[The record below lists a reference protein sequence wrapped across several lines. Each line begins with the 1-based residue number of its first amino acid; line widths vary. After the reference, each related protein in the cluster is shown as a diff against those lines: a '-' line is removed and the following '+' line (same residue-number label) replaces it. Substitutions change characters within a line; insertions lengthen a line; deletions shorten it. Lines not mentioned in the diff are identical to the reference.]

1 LTRAIAVVLLA
12 ASLATGCDSAATSAA
27 VGLRVVGCRPHPE
40 HGSGALVRLPGV
52 DEPLVLTAAHVVAGA
67 EDITV
72 TRGDTAQMGTIVA
85 FDPEMDLAYLA
96 IEGVDGSPAWTIDSA
111 AVTSGDTGVAHVARD
126 DVPVE
131 VPVTFERR
139 VTIRTEDIYVEG
151 ETRRPGFELTAD
163 IDEGD
168 SGGAVVV
175 DGKVVGVVWARSRR
189 ASDRA
194 YAIDPV
200 RAGERLRA
208 QLATGDLGDVD
219 LTRCP

>member
-1 LTRAIAVVLLA
+1 MTRAIAVLLLA
-12 ASLATGCDSAATSAA
+12 ASLATSCDSEATSAA
-27 VGLRVVGCRPHPE
+27 VGLRVVACRPHPE
-40 HGSGALVRLPGV
+40 LGSGALVRIAGV

-72 TRGDTAQMGTIVA
+72 THGDTTRTGTIVA

-96 IEGVDGSPAWTIDSA
+96 IDDGDGSPAWTIDSA
-111 AVTSGDTGVAHVARD
+111 AVTSGDTGVALVVRD
-126 DVPVE
+126 GVPVV
-131 VPVTFERR
+131 VPVTIERR

-175 DGKVVGVVWARSRR
+175 DGTVVGVVWARSRR
-189 ASDRA
+189 AGDRA

-200 RAGERLRA
+200 RAGDRVHA
-208 QLATGDLGDVD
+208 QLRTGDLGDID
-219 LTRCP
+219 LARCP